1 MPELSIR
8 VPSTASTLSV
18 AISGASAQSPVLVN
32 ITGADINDAA
42 VVMSTVDCFV
52 IEGVNPTATTSCMP
66 LIANV
71 QYRLYGWNAGEKMAF
86 ITAGSVGTVYI
97 TPSA

>member
-1 MPELSIR
+1 MPELSIK
-8 VPSTASTLSV
+8 VPNTASTLSV
-18 AISGASAQSPVLVN
+18 AISGTSAQSSALVN
-32 ITGADINDAA
+32 IAGASINDAA

-52 IEGVNPTATTSCMP
+52 ICGDNPTATTSCMP
-66 LIANV
+66 LLANV
-71 QYRLYGWNAGEKMAF
+71 QYRLYGWNAGDKMAF

>member
-18 AISGASAQSPVLVN
+18 AISGTSAQSPALVN
-32 ITGADINDAA
+32 IAGADINDAA

-66 LIANV
+66 LLANV

>member
-18 AISGASAQSPVLVN
+18 AISGTSAQSGALVN
-32 ITGADINDAA
+32 IAGASINDAA

-52 IEGVNPTATTSCMP
+52 IYGSNPTATTSCMP

-71 QYRLYGWNAGEKMAF
+71 QYRLYGWNAGDKMAF
-86 ITAGSVGTVYI
+86 ITAGSAGTVYI